1 MTEAV
6 QLFFKF
12 QQLWQAG
19 KDARLS
25 MESHAGEAWIN
36 LHVYLPTPP
45 QPPRNYR
52 QQKRQPGPSRLRRRE
67 RRAAARTHTAEQAVV
82 ISETTEDNVEAVVVE
97 EVTENVTEDSGKTIT
112 EEANKFEESNKET
125 NSGNAG
131 QAFYCDICERIFI
144 TEKGLKS
151 HTGKMHKPSIWS
163 PIPQI
168 DGCIDENHVEY
179 AFKSD
184 YGEEDIEDSLNKIQ
198 DKTKASARL
207 ISRVRSSPL
216 SAVHNCVVRITPVDS
231 DSFRWPELE
240 VDDAVVFSE
249 LVKIQ

>member
-25 MESHAGEAWIN
+25 MESHAGGAWIN

-67 RRAAARTHTAEQAVV
+67 RRAAARTEAAEQAVV
-82 ISETTEDNVEAVVVE
+82 ISEATEVVKPSVVE
-97 EVTENVTEDSGKTIT
+97 EVAENATPDNDKDIA
-112 EEANKFEESNKET
+112 EEAKETEESNEDT
-125 NSGNAG
+125 NSFIAEK
-131 QAFYCDICERIFI
+131 AFNCAICERMFT
-144 TEKGLKS
+144 TENGLKL
-151 HTGKMHKPSIWS
+151 HKGKMHKASSWS

-168 DGCIDENHVEY
+168 DGFEDENYVEY

-184 YGEEDIEDSLNKIQ
+184 YGEEDIEDSLIKI
-198 DKTKASARL
+198 
-207 ISRVRSSPL
+207 
-216 SAVHNCVVRITPVDS
+216 
-231 DSFRWPELE
+231 
-240 VDDAVVFSE
+240 
-249 LVKIQ
+249 